1 MHSGILLLLF
11 IICQRNKC
19 TEQRPVC
26 ELFQA
31 VRRASNS
38 QPSAG
43 PVKYK
48 TEWKQMGGWDLFNI
62 LNIDLGCTGASS
74 DVIWKKR
81 QNILALCHLF
91 INIINLYYLRNYSKY
106 TRRLRRRHESW
117 LIFLKWDKEQIEK
130 WWLIRRR
137 EKNQANDKARK
148 INSKTI
154 HKVWQTGNC
163 ILKINRS

>member
-1 MHSGILLLLF
+1 MHSGLLLLLF
-11 IICQRNKC
+11 IICQRNKY

-26 ELFQA
+26 GLFQA
-31 VRRASNS
+31 VHGSSNS
-38 QPSAG
+38 HPWAG
-43 PVKYK
+43 LVKWK
-48 TEWKQMGGWDLFNI
+48 TEWRQMDGWYLFNS
-62 LNIDLGCTGASS
+62 LNIELGCTGASS

-117 LIFLKWDKEQIEK
+117 LIFLRWDKEK
-130 WWLIRRR
+130 TAKWLIWRR
-137 EKNQANDKARK
+137 EKRASDKARK
-148 INSKTI
+148 VHSKRTQ
-154 HKVWQTGNC
+154 KAWQTGNC